1 MGTVIAIVYTLWAI
15 YSGYKVMSR
24 RSDWGRMN
32 IVFKVV
38 LVVVVGYLVGAFYF
52 IYFVLKLFGFLER

>member
-15 YSGYKVMSR
+15 YSGYKVMSH
-24 RSDWGRMN
+24 RSDWGKMN

-38 LVVVVGYLVGAFYF
+38 LVVIVGYLVGAFYF
-52 IYFVLKLFGFLER
+52 IHVVLKLLGFLER